1 MNRTYDQKIISYH
14 SAISSCLD
22 SGKWELA
29 IELLEEMETRRGLV
43 PTAAIFGLVICACS
57 IAGEHS
63 RALSLLDEMK
73 ARALK
78 SSLKIFVTMLV
89 ELEKSE
95 QWERAVNLI
104 DSMPARGVVPT
115 SECFDSAIGACDRAS
130 QWDEV
135 SAPVLFFLS
144 WAFYCWVIFSI
155 FSGSTAFRMRKGT
168 WTISGN

>member
-22 SGKWELA
+22 SGKWEHA

-135 SAPVLFFLS
+135 CAPVLLFILGVLLLGYF
-144 WAFYCWVIFSI
+144 
-155 FSGSTAFRMRKGT
+155 
-168 WTISGN
+168 